1 MEYGLDKR
9 SNALKIFNTTFII
22 VWLLVACFPFIW
34 TFWGSFKVRADFFS
48 RADWWYAITAFNTLL
63 ETGGKFTT
71 DAYSQA
77 WTEGEFWKAS
87 KNTVIV
93 TIFVVSISL
102 FLVLSTTANYY
113 LPNFCCC
120 FLSTAFINFL

>member
-87 KNTVIV
+87 RNTVIV
-93 TIFVVSISL
+93 TF
-102 FLVLSTTANYY
+102 
-113 LPNFCCC
+113 FCCNHFIVPRNLGSLC
-120 FLSTAFINFL
+120 FIKVYKKLCILDFNCSINF

>member
-34 TFWGSFKVRADFFS
+34 
-48 RADWWYAITAFNTLL
+48 LL

-87 KNTVIV
+87 RNTVIV
-93 TIFVVSISL
+93 TFFVVTISL
-102 FLVLSTTANYY
+102 FLGTLGA
-113 LPNFCCC
+113 L
-120 FLSTAFINFL
+120 

>member
-48 RADWWYAITAFNTLL
+48 RADWWYAISAFNTLI
-63 ETGGKFTT
+63 ETGGKFTSN
-71 DAYSQA
+71 AYSQA

-87 KNTVIV
+87 RNTVIV
-93 TIFVVSISL
+93 TFFVVTISL
-102 FLVLSTTANYY
+102 FLGTLGAYALS
-113 LPNFCCC
+113 L
-120 FLSTAFINFL
+120 IHI